1 MLTTRSAQSRRQRLA
16 DASASP
22 LFGAASA
29 MAVEARIADEASH
42 QNAFADTSLHIF
54 TRESIGDA
62 PSSVLEAA
70 GAARSSGRGVHITT

>member
-1 MLTTRSAQSRRQRLA
+1 
-16 DASASP
+16 
-22 LFGAASA
+22 

>member
-1 MLTTRSAQSRRQRLA
+1 
-16 DASASP
+16 
-22 LFGAASA
+22 

-62 PSSVLEAA
+62 PSSVLEAD
-70 GAARSSGRGVHITT
+70 GCQSAARSSGRGVHITT